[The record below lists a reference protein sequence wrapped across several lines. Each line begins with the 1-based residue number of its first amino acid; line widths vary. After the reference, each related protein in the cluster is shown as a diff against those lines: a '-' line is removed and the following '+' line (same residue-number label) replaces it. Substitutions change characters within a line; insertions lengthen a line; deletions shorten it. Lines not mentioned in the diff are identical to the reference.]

1 MVVNSDIL
9 HPRSI
14 LYSISKE
21 QIWNLI
27 NWDLF
32 QKVNVEQNN
41 QICKYALKL
50 KRIYS
55 IFYVRS
61 TTILQKT
68 TYD

>member
-21 QIWNLI
+21 QIRNLI